1 MSVQT
6 LKWANAKCQAV
17 APSNDSA
24 TSVSILSTPPE
35 RRASQVL
42 IVQGQRARFQRLT
55 TIVRPGVRGIEIDPT
70 LSRMPLCPLARI
82 IGRQAAIVAIVCIFT
97 CLSTTTLVA
106 QRDVPLTERAR
117 GAEQVVVG
125 RVSSVTSVW
134 RDNDFGDRLITS
146 IVHVTV
152 DETLKGPSQPT
163 MDVEVEGGTI
173 GTLTLRVS
181 DLEQFAPGDRAVFYL
196 KHNRR
201 GAFVPHLRGLGLQ
214 KVDGSGRVTGTSVT
228 LDQVRRDV
236 RAGAGRQQ

>member
-1 MSVQT
+1 
-6 LKWANAKCQAV
+6 
-17 APSNDSA
+17 
-24 TSVSILSTPPE
+24 
-35 RRASQVL
+35 
-42 IVQGQRARFQRLT
+42 
-55 TIVRPGVRGIEIDPT
+55 
-70 LSRMPLCPLARI
+70 MPLNPLARI
-82 IGRQAAIVAIVCIFT
+82 TGRQAAIVAVVCVFT
-97 CLSTTTLVA
+97 CLSTTALVA
-106 QRDVPLTERAR
+106 QRGDVPLTERAR
-117 GAEQVVVG
+117 GAEQVVIG

-152 DETLKGPSQPT
+152 DETLKGASQPT

-181 DLEQFAPGDRAVFYL
+181 DLEQCAPGDRAVFYL

-214 KVDGSGRVTGTSVT
+214 KVDGSGRVTGTAVT